1 MNKIV
6 LNLPGDLHDKVEAL
20 ARANGVQ
27 LEEFYLNV
35 TQAVVRDSEARKRM
49 MDRAERG
56 KGREEEGLALLR
68 K

>member
-6 LNLPGDLHDKVEAL
+6 LELPGDLRDQVEAL
-20 ARANGVQ
+20 ARENGVQ

-35 TQAVVRDSEARKRM
+35 TQAVVRESEARKRM
-49 MDRAERG
+49 LERAERG

>member
-6 LNLPGDLHDKVEAL
+6 LNLPDDLHDKVETL
-20 ARANGVQ
+20 ARENGIQ

-49 MDRAERG
+49 LERAERG
-56 KGREEEGLALLR
+56 KGRVAEGLALLR

>member
-6 LNLPGDLHDKVEAL
+6 LNLPDDLHDKVETL
-20 ARANGVQ
+20 ARENGIQ

-49 MDRAERG
+49 LERAERG
-56 KGREEEGLALLR
+56 KGREEEGIALLR